1 MTTGADELRAVLQ
14 AYQRVKDASW
24 PALNP
29 GMAERSRQWAQTSE
43 ADLRAELAGY
53 LQEAAPPAWQVRIFW
68 KTGEDLVFGGCNE
81 LFAKDAGLA
90 SADEL
95 VGLTDF
101 DKRLPWTRQAAKYRL
116 DDQAVMASGA
126 ARLGIIERQQ
136 SGDGEIH
143 WVRVSKAPV
152 TAGADTVGVL
162 GMYEPLDPETGR
174 RLFGESLR
182 RGAP

>member
-1 MTTGADELRAVLQ
+1 MTTAADELRAVLQ
-14 AYQRVKDASW
+14 AYKEVKDASW

-29 GMAERSRQWAQTSE
+29 AMAERSRHWAEAAE

-53 LQEAAPPAWQVRIFW
+53 LREAVPPAWQVRIFW
-68 KTGEDLVFGGCNE
+68 KLGPELVFGGCNE
-81 LFAKDAGLA
+81 QFARDAGLA
-90 SADEL
+90 SAAEL

-116 DDQAVMASGA
+116 DDQAVIASGT

-136 SGDGEIH
+136 SGDGHIN

-152 TAGADTVGVL
+152 RTGAGVVGVL

-182 RGAP
+182 KGGS